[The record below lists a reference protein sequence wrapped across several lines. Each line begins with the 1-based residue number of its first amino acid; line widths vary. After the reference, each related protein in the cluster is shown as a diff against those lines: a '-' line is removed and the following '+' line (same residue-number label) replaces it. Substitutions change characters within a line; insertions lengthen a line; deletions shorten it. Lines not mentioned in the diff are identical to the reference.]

1 MSVSVSDLTV
11 TKPWY
16 PFLTSHLFGGTQDN
30 CSQNIRFLSDL
41 GPKIYPR
48 NIRPNIG
55 AHPGFAGVLAA
66 YKMMG
71 SCHVDRVI
79 ARTQAIRPQTKP
91 TNGRCHKLSIH
102 SSCDVKQNEVARW
115 DSWILS
121 ANLRMEDPLV
131 EVTMNGE
138 VGVLGITESC

>member
-41 GPKIYPR
+41 GLKIYPR

-55 AHPGFAGVLAA
+55 AHPGFAGVLVS
-66 YKMMG
+66 G
-71 SCHVDRVI
+71 RRVVSVWN
-79 ARTQAIRPQTKP
+79 ARLASLVKLGTALSYFTMPWRVWNTIHFPLEKCG
-91 TNGRCHKLSIH
+91 GRS
-102 SSCDVKQNEVARW
+102 
-115 DSWILS
+115 
-121 ANLRMEDPLV
+121 
-131 EVTMNGE
+131 
-138 VGVLGITESC
+138 